1 MRALAQDVF
10 RYCAP
15 GTFAKTPRRLKQW
28 YNIWLKISRREQHG
42 HDCGRHA
49 AEHGFPDTSMN
60 TILIGAQW
68 GDEGKGKIV
77 DVLTAGADVIVRYQG
92 GSNAGHTVI
101 AEGKRRVLRL
111 VPSGIL
117 HEGKVCLIG
126 NGVVMNPCDLADEI
140 EALRATGVECSGRL
154 FIASRSHMVMLW
166 HRALDMADEAMRSQ
180 GSKIGTTGRGIG
192 PAYASKVSRTGLRC
206 GDMLAPDF
214 PDRVREGVAET
225 NRILRSMPLGD
236 FRLSVP
242 GCTVRDNQLDAD
254 ELVGIYE
261 TVSRKLSPFVIDS
274 IPFLRKAQEDGR
286 DILLEGAQ
294 GTMLDID
301 FGTYPFVTSSNPT
314 AGGACVGS
322 GIPPRAIDRVVGC
335 IKAYTTRVG
344 EGPFPTELFDDDG
357 RRLAERGHEF
367 GAVTGRPRRCGWF
380 DGVVA
385 RYARQIN
392 GIDYWALTKLDVL
405 DDFDEIKIC
414 TAYELDGR
422 TIEDMPA
429 SAAELAR
436 CRPIY
441 ETMPGWKEKTS
452 DITDMA
458 QLPPKARAYV
468 ERLVEVAGAKL
479 GILSI
484 GPARESTI
492 VMI

>member
-1 MRALAQDVF
+1 
-10 RYCAP
+10 
-15 GTFAKTPRRLKQW
+15 
-28 YNIWLKISRREQHG
+28 
-42 HDCGRHA
+42 
-49 AEHGFPDTSMN
+49 MN

-77 DVLTAGADVIVRYQG
+77 DVLTAQADVIVRYQG

-126 NGVVMNPCDLADEI
+126 NGVVMNPLDLAEEI
-140 EALRATGVECSGRL
+140 AALRQTGVECRGRL

-166 HRALDMADEAMRSQ
+166 HRALDMADEAVRSK

-192 PAYASKVSRTGLRC
+192 PAYAAKVSRAGLRC

-214 PDRVREGVAET
+214 IDRVRAGVAET
-225 NRILRSMPLGD
+225 NHVLRSMPLDG
-236 FRLSVP
+236 FTLAVP

-254 ELVGIYE
+254 EFAAIYE
-261 TVSRKLSPFVIDS
+261 GVRDKLAPFVIDT
-274 IPFLRKAQEDGR
+274 IPYLRKAQEEGR
-286 DILLEGAQ
+286 NILLEGAQ

-322 GIPPRAIDRVVGC
+322 GIPPRAIDRVFGC

-357 RRLAERGHEF
+357 KALAERGHEF

-380 DGVVA
+380 DSVVA

-405 DDFDEIKIC
+405 DDFDEVKIC

-422 TIEDMPA
+422 VVEDMPP

-436 CRPIY
+436 CKPIY

-452 DITDMA
+452 DITDIA

-468 ERLVEVAGAKL
+468 DRLIEVSGAKL

-492 VMI
+492 ILGGASRPARRAGAV